1 MKKEENGIELPEE
14 AIDTKVPELVTTIE
28 VTEKFGFKE
37 FMKTLAVSFVF
48 VLLLTNFVIKP
59 IRVNGSSMYP
69 SLKDKEIGFSNI
81 LSYKVFGAKRFDVV
95 IVYVDEL
102 KEYLVKRVIGLPGE
116 IVEFKNDT
124 LYIDNKAISQPFLS
138 DTYMNSVK
146 GYFSGIFTNSF
157 GPVILGDDE
166 VWLMGDNR
174 PYSSDSR
181 RFGAFKLT
189 KIISKDAYI
198 LFPLNEAKI
207 VAN

>member
-1 MKKEENGIELPEE
+1 MKKIVDDTTENIVT
-14 AIDTKVPELVTTIE
+14 DTVKP
-28 VTEKFGFKE
+28 EKFGFKE
-37 FMKTLAVSFVF
+37 FMKSLALSIVF
-48 VLLLTNFVIKP
+48 VLLLTNFVVKP
-59 IRVNGSSMYP
+59 IRVNGTSMYP
-69 SLKDKEIGFSNI
+69 SLKDKEVGFSNI
-81 LSYKVFGAKRFDVV
+81 LSFKVFGVKRFDVV

-124 LYIDNKAISQPFLS
+124 LYIDNTAVSEPFLS

-146 GYFSGIFTNSF
+146 GYFNGIFTNSF
-157 GPVILGDDE
+157 GPVVLGDDE

-198 LFPLNEAKI
+198 IFPLNEAKI

>member
-1 MKKEENGIELPEE
+1 MKKIV
-14 AIDTKVPELVTTIE
+14 DDTIE
-28 VTEKFGFKE
+28 NKVTDTVKPEKFGFKE
-37 FMKTLAVSFVF
+37 FVKSLALSIVF
-48 VLLLTNFVIKP
+48 VLLLTNFVVKP
-59 IRVNGSSMYP
+59 IRVNGTSMYP
-69 SLKDKEIGFSNI
+69 SLKDKEVGFSNI
-81 LSYKVFGAKRFDVV
+81 LSYKVFGVKRFDVV

-124 LYIDNKAISQPFLS
+124 LYIDNNAVGEPFLNEP
-138 DTYMNSVK
+138 YMNSVK
-146 GYFSGIFTNSF
+146 GYFNGIFTNSF
-157 GPVILGDDE
+157 GPVVLGDDE

-198 LFPLNEAKI
+198 IFPLNEAKI

>member
-1 MKKEENGIELPEE
+1 MKKNVN
-14 AIDTKVPELVTTIE
+14 DTMDNE
-28 VTEKFGFKE
+28 VTDKVVPEKFGFKE
-37 FMKTLAVSFVF
+37 FVKSLVLSIVF
-48 VLLLTNFVIKP
+48 VLLLTTFVVKP

-69 SLKDKEIGFSNI
+69 NLKDKEVGFSNI
-81 LSYKVFGAKRFDVV
+81 LSIKVFGVKRFDVV

-124 LYIDNKAISQPFLS
+124 LYIDNKAISEPFLS

-146 GYFSGIFTNSF
+146 GYFNGIFTNSF
-157 GPVILGDDE
+157 GPIILGDDE

-181 RFGAFKLT
+181 RFGAFKLK

-198 LFPLNEAKI
+198 IFPLNEAKI